1 MWGWWGLDLPIPI
14 GVALPLLGGEL
25 GLMNGY
31 SIKFSSNYPR
41 IPFSRLFAAPTVL
54 TNVSETKICK
64 VFVGKVKFVGQV
76 LLPGQAGCVKIR
88 FYRWNFSS
96 WNPWMYGDF
105 SLNYLLFSSQ
115 TKTLME
121 QSSCCWD
128 NTSRANLRSSK
139 NLPGWFCFSRGN
151 HGSDPKKCGY

>member
-1 MWGWWGLDLPIPI
+1 MGKLKKKRLFIAVWGWWGLDLPIPI

-64 VFVGKVKFVGQV
+64 VFVGKVKSVGQV

-88 FYRWNFSS
+88 FYR
-96 WNPWMYGDF
+96 
-105 SLNYLLFSSQ
+105 
-115 TKTLME
+115 
-121 QSSCCWD
+121 
-128 NTSRANLRSSK
+128 
-139 NLPGWFCFSRGN
+139 
-151 HGSDPKKCGY
+151 